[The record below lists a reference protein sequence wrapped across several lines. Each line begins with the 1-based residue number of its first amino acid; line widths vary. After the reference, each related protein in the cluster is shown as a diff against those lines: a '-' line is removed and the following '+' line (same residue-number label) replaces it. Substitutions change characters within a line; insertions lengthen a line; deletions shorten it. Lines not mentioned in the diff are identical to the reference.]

1 MDILNIIAM
10 INKEIAHMFRKFD
23 PIQRMIIA
31 RDTGLLNDYFNIE
44 KVIKYDDKKILELQN
59 NQEIVRNKLKI
70 NATINN
76 TNIFKKI
83 QKEYKTFDNYI
94 WSFTNYKTIYETNK
108 TSSELSDKISK
119 DLKSKGMKFI
129 GTIIIY
135 SYLQSIGIINSHEQQ
150 CFRYKK
156 VVGKYYFPTTFLYIR
171 NSISSKFITS
181 IIIFNIRM
189 TFNFIKINK
198 MYIS

>member
-1 MDILNIIAM
+1 MDRCKWARNLDELYIQYHDKEWGTPVHNDQTLYEMLILELFQAGLSWNCIL
-10 INKEIAHMFRKFD
+10 KKRKNFEK
-23 PIQRMIIA
+23 A
-31 RDTGLLNDYFNIE
+31 FDYFNIE

-156 VVGKYYFPTTFLYIR
+156 VVGK
-171 NSISSKFITS
+171 
-181 IIIFNIRM
+181 
-189 TFNFIKINK
+189 
-198 MYIS
+198 

>member
-1 MDILNIIAM
+1 MDRCKWARNLDELYTQYHDKEWGTPVHNDQTLYEMLILELFQAGLSWNCIL
-10 INKEIAHMFRKFD
+10 KKRKNFEK
-23 PIQRMIIA
+23 A
-31 RDTGLLNDYFNIE
+31 FDYFNIE

-59 NQEIVRNKLKI
+59 NQEIVRNKLK
-70 NATINN
+70 
-76 TNIFKKI
+76 
-83 QKEYKTFDNYI
+83 I

-156 VVGKYYFPTTFLYIR
+156 VVGK
-171 NSISSKFITS
+171 
-181 IIIFNIRM
+181 
-189 TFNFIKINK
+189 
-198 MYIS
+198 